1 MPPAHRCGPALPP
14 GPHPALPP
22 GVAPIG
28 RIPVIG
34 VIPSVDGGTRPAK
47 SVVEEKFW
55 IEARVFR
62 EGHDAV
68 NATAVLT
75 DPDGV
80 DHPYPMTCVNVGLSI
95 WNVQVSADRA
105 GWWSFRVEGWSDPWG
120 TWVHDGT
127 IKVEAGIDEEL
138 MLEEGAR
145 VIERA
150 AAALP
155 DTAPAQARTE
165 LRDAVTTLRDV
176 TRPPLARLRMATSPD
191 VHAVFAAYP
200 FREKVSPSA
209 AYPLLVERELAL
221 FGAWYEIFP
230 RSEGA
235 VQDPV
240 TGTWRSGTFRTA
252 AQRLPAIAA
261 MGFDVVYLT
270 PIHPIGT
277 TARKGKNNTLVALPG
292 DPGSPYACLL
302 YTSPSPRD

>member
-1 MPPAHRCGPALPP
+1 MSASSARPRATRNRAKGAATGREPSGSPAGMPPAPATAAPITPAAAAPAVSATAAPAGMPPAHRCGPALPP

-209 AYPLLVERELAL
+209 AYPLLVERELA
-221 FGAWYEIFP
+221 
-230 RSEGA
+230 
-235 VQDPV
+235 
-240 TGTWRSGTFRTA
+240 
-252 AQRLPAIAA
+252 
-261 MGFDVVYLT
+261 
-270 PIHPIGT
+270 
-277 TARKGKNNTLVALPG
+277 
-292 DPGSPYACLL
+292 
-302 YTSPSPRD
+302 